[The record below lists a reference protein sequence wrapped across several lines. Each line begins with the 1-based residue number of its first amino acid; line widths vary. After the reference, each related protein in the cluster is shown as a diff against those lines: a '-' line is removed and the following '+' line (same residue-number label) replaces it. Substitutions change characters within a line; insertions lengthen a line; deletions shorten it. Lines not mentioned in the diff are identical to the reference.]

1 MTEDEWL
8 ASNSPHALLWHLRRT
23 QRTAAARR
31 KLRLFACADVRLT
44 YPKLPDDRL
53 AAPLAAAEDFADGGI
68 SKEEAQRESGR
79 VSGFFH
85 WLKEPAVYRIH
96 QLFDPRIS
104 EVLNVYPDW
113 GTSEQTADL
122 IRDVFGNPFRPV
134 AFDPNW
140 RTSSAIALAKTMYD
154 ARDFSAMPILADA
167 LQDAGCE
174 HAEVLTHCRTAST
187 HVRGCWVVDLVL
199 GKA

>member
-8 ASNSPHALLWHLRRT
+8 ASHSPHALLWHLRRT

-31 KLRLFACADVRLT
+31 KLRLFACADVRRSF
-44 YPKLPDDRL
+44 PKLPDERL
-53 AAPLAAAEDFADGGI
+53 APALAAAEEFADGGLTQD
-68 SKEEAQRESGR
+68 EARRASGL

-96 QLFDPRIS
+96 ALFNTRIS
-104 EVLNVYPDW
+104 DLLNIYTEFNQSGRD
-113 GTSEQTADL
+113 ADL
-122 IRDVFGNPFRPV
+122 LRDVFGNPFRPV
-134 AFDPNW
+134 PFNPNW

-154 ARDFSAMPILADA
+154 ARDFSAMPILSDA

-174 HAEVLTHCRTAST
+174 NTDILAHCRTPGT

-199 GKA
+199 GKT